1 MAVFVAFLLFLGYGF
16 DRFFIG
22 DGEFVFPIG
31 TLTSFGVGSVSAFTS
46 YYSGDRAVLL
56 STGAV
61 PVDHALSAG
70 ATEDEALKL
79 RQLDN
84 VVEEMSIAAGL
95 PKPKVY
101 VVPDPDPNAFA
112 TGRDPEHASIAV
124 TRGLLDAVT
133 RDELQGVV
141 AHELSHVRNLDI
153 RLMTVIAAMVGT
165 IALLSDWT
173 SRGLRHGSSGSMTR
187 RGRSK
192 DKGGA
197 AVVLLVIW
205 IVVMLLA
212 PLIGQLLAMMVSR
225 RREYLADASGAELT
239 RNPLALA
246 SALEKIDQAHAPT
259 ASVKRGTAHLCIAD
273 PLGKAVG
280 LRQGRIPDLL
290 ASHPPMANRITALR
304 QMGFQE

>member
-1 MAVFVAFLLFLGYGF
+1 MLVFVAFLLFLGLGF
-16 DRFFIG
+16 DVFYIG
-22 DGEFVFPIG
+22 DGELTFPIG
-31 TLTSFGVGSVSAFTS
+31 SLTALGVGTFSALTS
-46 YYSGDRAVLL
+46 YYSGDKAVLL

-61 PVDHALSAG
+61 PVERALSSA
-70 ATEDEALKL
+70 ATQDDSLKI

-101 VVPDPDPNAFA
+101 IVPDPDPNAFA
-112 TGRDPEHASIAV
+112 TGRDAEHASIAV

-173 SRGLRHGSSGSMTR
+173 SRGMHSGGGSR
-187 RGRSK
+187 RNSNK
-192 DKGGA
+192 DKDNGA
-197 AVVLLVIW
+197 GAILFVIW
-205 IVVMLLA
+205 IIAIILA
-212 PLIGQLLAMMVSR
+212 PVVGQTLAMMVSR

-246 SALEKIDQAHAPT
+246 RALEKIDQAHEPT
-259 ASVKRGTAHLCIAD
+259 NSVKRGTAHLCIAD
-273 PLGKAVG
+273 PLGRSIG
-280 LRQGRIPDLL
+280 LRQGWVPDLL
-290 ASHPPMANRITALR
+290 ASHPPMKNRIAALR
-304 QMGFQE
+304 QMGFLQ

>member
-16 DRFFIG
+16 DRFYIG
-22 DGEFVFPIG
+22 DGEFVLPIG
-31 TLTSFGVGSVSAFTS
+31 TLTAFGVGSVSALTS
-46 YYSGDRAVLL
+46 YYSGDRAVLF

-61 PVDHALSAG
+61 PIERALSAE
-70 ATEDEALKL
+70 ATEDDALRL

-84 VVEEMSIAAGL
+84 VVDEMSIAAGL

-112 TGRDPEHASIAV
+112 TGPDPAHASIAV

-133 RDELQGVV
+133 RDELQGVI

-173 SRGLRHGSSGSMTR
+173 SRGLRHSSGGGSR
-187 RGRSK
+187 RGRGK
-192 DKGGA
+192 DKGGGA
-197 AVVLLVIW
+197 LILLIIW
-205 IVVMLLA
+205 IVAVLLA
-212 PLIGQLLAMMVSR
+212 PVIGQMLAMMVSR
-225 RREYLADASGAELT
+225 RREYLADASGAEMT

-246 SALEKIDQAHAPT
+246 SALEKIEHAHAPT

-273 PLGKAVG
+273 PLGKAIG
-280 LRQGRIPDLL
+280 LRQGWVPDLL